1 MYILQ
6 IDFPFDGPF
15 GEAMS
20 EAMRPLATDIAREDG
35 LLWKIWTEDA
45 DTRQAGGVYLFGN
58 HAAAQAYLDKHEQRL
73 HAAGVQNIRSRIFTV
88 NQPLSQIN
96 KAPL

>member
-15 GEAMS
+15 GDAMS
-20 EAMRPLATDIAREDG
+20 QAMHPLATDIAQEDG

-45 DTRQAGGVYLFGN
+45 DTRQAGGIYLFASQ
-58 HAAAQAYLDKHEQRL
+58 AAAQAYLDKHGQRL
-73 HAAGVQNIRSRIFTV
+73 QTAGVRDIRSRIFAV

>member
-20 EAMRPLATDIAREDG
+20 EAMRPLAADIAQEDG

-45 DTRQAGGVYLFGN
+45 DTQQAGGVYLFSER
-58 HAAAQAYLDKHEQRL
+58 AAAQAYLDKHTQRL

-88 NQPLSQIN
+88 NQPLSQIT